1 VGSAGVALLL
11 ANARYWSTVAPAVR
25 REIAHWRRRA
35 AAIEDPDL
43 RRLALEKLQGES
55 FNAEAAA
62 MLATLAPGKTRG
74 AAVRA
79 IVALEILYDYLDG
92 LTETP
97 AGHAPQDGERLMR
110 ALTDAVEPYEPRAAS
125 YGPAIA
131 DSRGRGYLEQ
141 LVDTSRAALG
151 MLPGLPA
158 VAAQLHRSAARGAA
172 AQLHLHRA
180 SAHGTAELERWA
192 RLRSTESPLEWRE
205 FVAGAACSVLAIH
218 ALVAAA
224 ADPRSTP
231 AQAAALDRTYL
242 PIAAL
247 PTMLD
252 SVIDRPRDRHFGGI
266 GLLVLYPDS
275 TIPPARL
282 AEVVALSLELS
293 PGRRRS
299 HHVMILVG
307 VVAYYASA
315 PGAGDAH
322 ARAAVEA
329 ACQPLSPLL
338 EPTLRLMRLWRVIRR
353 LAATRR
359 ERSAARTSARE

>member
-1 VGSAGVALLL
+1 VALLL
-11 ANARYWSTVAPAVR
+11 ANVRYWSTVAPAVR

-62 MLATLAPGKTRG
+62 MLATLAPRRTRK

-97 AGHAPQDGERLMR
+97 AGHAPEDGEHLMR
-110 ALTDAVEPYEPRAAS
+110 ALTDAVEPYAPRTHA
-125 YGPAIA
+125 YGTAIA
-131 DSRGRGYLEQ
+131 GSRAGGYLEQ
-141 LVDTSRAALG
+141 LVDTSRAALA
-151 MLPGLPA
+151 MLPGTPA
-158 VAAQLHRSAARGAA
+158 MAAQLRRSAARGAA

-180 SAHGTAELERWA
+180 SAQGTLELERWA
-192 RLRSTESPLEWRE
+192 RMSSTDSPLEWRE

-231 AQAAALDRTYL
+231 AQATALDRTYL

-252 SVIDRPRDRHFGGI
+252 SVIDHPRDRHFGGV
-266 GLLVLYPDS
+266 GLVALYPES
-275 TIPPARL
+275 TISPARL
-282 AEVVALSLELS
+282 AEMVALSLELS
-293 PGRRRS
+293 PGRRRAQ
-299 HHVMILVG
+299 HVMILVG

-315 PGAGDAH
+315 PGARDGH
-322 ARAAVEA
+322 ARGAVEA
-329 ACQPLSPLL
+329 ASRPLSPLL
-338 EPTLRLMRLWRVIRR
+338 EPTLRVMRLWRAARR
-353 LAATRR
+353 VAVTRR
-359 ERSAARTSARE
+359 ERPTARTSARE